1 MEKSEYFGKVI
12 KVVTELTEIPE
23 EEILGK
29 SRRAEVVDARWLLIC
44 LLKESGWS
52 THRISKYTNHPERTI
67 NHAISSMDDRI
78 KYTFNGLGNNLAIA
92 RKQLQK

>member
-1 MEKSEYFGKVI
+1 MEKSEYFGRVVKI
-12 KVVTELTEIPE
+12 VTELTEVSE
-23 EEILGK
+23 QDVLGK

-52 THRISKYTNHPERTI
+52 THRIADTIGHPERTV
-67 NHAISSMDDRI
+67 NHALSNIDDRI
-78 KYTFNGLGNNLAIA
+78 KYSFSDLGNNLAIA

>member
-1 MEKSEYFGKVI
+1 MEKSEYFGRVVKI
-12 KVVTELTEIPE
+12 VTELTEVSE
-23 EEILGK
+23 QDFLGK

-52 THRISKYTNHPERTI
+52 THRIADTIGHPERTV
-67 NHAISSMDDRI
+67 NHALSNIDDRI
-78 KYTFNGLGNNLAIA
+78 KYSCSDLGNNLAIA